1 MREVK
6 ESAFNIFDREDA
18 DFKLLFNTC
27 DNYFRELRVDGV
39 SAEAKA
45 TEVLTRDDEEKLW
58 ATGVMSP
65 DTCTP
70 KGLLNAVFFYNGKN
84 SCCVEVQNIAI

>member
-6 ESAFNIFDREDA
+6 EKPFNIFDREDA

-39 SAEAKA
+39 GAEARPTK
-45 TEVLTRDDEEKLW
+45 VLTREDEERMW
-58 ATGVMSP
+58 DTGVMSP
-65 DTCTP
+65 DTP
-70 KGLLNAVFFYNGKN
+70 KG
-84 SCCVEVQNIAI
+84 